1 MPSDIQLWMGVA
13 SLDGVDITLGT
24 MTTSVAYLQVVEGG
38 ALPESIS
45 RSPFRAVVVAEGAVS
60 ADWQASVS
68 EWLVRSGCL
77 YMVAW
82 GVNCSSWDDSVDMA
96 NIQEFE
102 FKEIPEDRFVMTTWH
117 EDQPLSEALW
127 FAKHNA
133 FHPTVPLRHTLLLHI
148 SAQNGEQELLRAYG
162 VA

>member
-1 MPSDIQLWMGVA
+1 
-13 SLDGVDITLGT
+13 
-24 MTTSVAYLQVVEGG
+24 MTTSIAYLQVAEG
-38 ALPESIS
+38 ASLPQAVLPT
-45 RSPFRAVVVAEGAVS
+45 PFRAVVVAEESVS
-60 ADWQASVS
+60 AEWQALVS
-68 EWLVRSGCL
+68 EWLVRCGCL

-82 GVNCSSWDDSVDMA
+82 GANCSSWDDSVDWA
-96 NIQEFE
+96 NIEAFD
-102 FKEIPEDRFVMTTWH
+102 FKQIPEDRFVMTTWH

-133 FHPTVPLRHTLLLHI
+133 FHPTIKLQHTLLLHV